1 MPRVVDHDQRR
12 LDIVEA
18 AWRVIER
25 VGVEKAT
32 LRDIASEMGL
42 SIGSVTH
49 YFVTKDD
56 LLGYAFQ
63 RVSELAFAS
72 IEKAVAGARPGLPR
86 LMFSLERMLPA
97 GGRKAGLLVS
107 LSFWGHA
114 VTNPALGE
122 IHRAAY
128 ARWRGYVKRYLQEA
142 IELGEVDADVDV
154 DVMVPALVGMVD
166 GLLVAYS
173 LEPKRFAKVSPMRVF
188 EIAVERMLARRE
200 QVARPRASRT
210 A

>member
-1 MPRVVDHDQRR
+1 MPRIVNHEQRR

-25 VGVEKAT
+25 VGVERAT

-56 LLGYAFQ
+56 LLGFAFQ
-63 RVSELAFAS
+63 RVSELAFDG
-72 IEKAVAGARPGLPR
+72 IEKAVVTAAPGWER
-86 LMFSLERMLPA
+86 LKLSLERMLP
-97 GGRKAGLLVS
+97 GSGRKAGLLVS

-122 IHRAAY
+122 IHRTAY
-128 ARWRGYVKRYLQEA
+128 ARWRGYVRRYLKEA
-142 IELGEVDADVDV
+142 IDLGQVDPALDVDATVV
-154 DVMVPALVGMVD
+154 ALVSLVD
-166 GLLVAYS
+166 GLLVAQS
-173 LEPKRFAKVSPMRVF
+173 LEPKRFLKISAVKVF
-188 EIAVERMLARRE
+188 ELMADRILGLRTPANRV
-200 QVARPRASRT
+200 VA
-210 A
+210 